1 MDRPQYYRFHQGQK
15 QLPFADSEYE
25 TRLKI
30 LRQTMH
36 ETGVDACVLT
46 SMHNVSYYSGFLYC
60 SFGRPYAQV
69 VTKTDTVT
77 FSAGIDAAQPWRR
90 CYGDNITYTDWQ
102 RHNYWRAILS
112 VTGTGKTIGFE
123 GDHMSY
129 AQYESMNQ
137 MFPDANWENMSMIL
151 EDLASVKDD
160 HEIDCFRTAVEVT
173 DKVYEEI
180 LPMLRPGYSEKD
192 VANAMVSKYREYA
205 EGEAYSPI
213 VATGPNGALPHA
225 IPTDR
230 EFQNGDFVVIDAAA
244 KYGGYHADMTRTPV
258 VGSSTSK
265 HEEIYSIVKEAQQ
278 RGCDI
283 AKAGVPCKDVDAAT
297 RDYIT
302 EMGYGEYYTHGT
314 GHGLGLEIHT
324 SPRFSPQSEQVLE
337 KNNVMTIEPGIYL
350 AGWGGVR
357 IEDDVIIGNED
368 CEILNKTTKEL
379 VVLN

>member
-1 MDRPQYYRFHQGQK
+1 MN
-15 QLPFADSEYE
+15 DSIYSK
-25 TRLKI
+25 RQQD
-30 LRQTMH
+30 LRK
-36 ETGVDACVLT
+36 VLDERGLDGMLIT
-46 SMHNVSYYSGFLYC
+46 NLTNVRYISGFTGSAASCLITPEGQY
-60 SFGRPYAQV
+60 FITDGRYIEQSKAQV
-69 VTKTDTVT
+69 KG
-77 FSAGIDAAQPWRR
+77 FERFIDMSSHLSQIK
-90 CYGDNITYTDWQ
+90 DN
-102 RHNYWRAILS
+102 NLNSNGFKLA
-112 VTGTGKTIGFE
+112 FE

-129 AQYESMNQ
+129 ALYENMISV
-137 MFPDANWENMSMIL
+137 FPNTKWENASMIL

-160 HEIDCFRTAVEVT
+160 HELECIRTAVEVT

-180 LPMLRPGYSEKD
+180 LPMLRPGFTEKQ
-192 VANAMVSKYREYA
+192 VANTMVSKYREYA

-230 EFQNGDFVVIDAAA
+230 EFENGDFIVIDAAA

-258 VGSSTSK
+258 IGEATEK
-265 HEEIYSIVKEAQQ
+265 HKEVYSIVKEAQQ

-283 AKAGVPCKDVDAAT
+283 AKAGVPCKEVDAAT
-297 RDYIT
+297 REYIS

-337 KNNVMTIEPGIYL
+337 VNNVMTIEPGIYL

-357 IEDDVIIGNED
+357 IEDDVIIGKDN
-368 CEILNKTTKEL
+368 CEILNQTTKDL

>member
-1 MDRPQYYRFHQGQK
+1 MNDSIYSKRQK
-15 QLPFADSEYE
+15 D
-25 TRLKI
+25 
-30 LRQTMH
+30 LRM
-36 ETGVDACVLT
+36 VLDERGLDGMLIT
-46 SMHNVSYYSGFLYC
+46 NLTNVRYISGFTGSAASCLITPEGQY
-60 SFGRPYAQV
+60 FVTDGRYIEQSKAQV
-69 VTKTDTVT
+69 KG
-77 FSAGIDAAQPWRR
+77 FERFIDMNSHLSQIK
-90 CYGDNITYTDWQ
+90 DN
-102 RHNYWRAILS
+102 NLNPNGFKLA
-112 VTGTGKTIGFE
+112 FE

-129 AQYESMNQ
+129 ALYENMIS
-137 MFPDANWENMSMIL
+137 MFPNTKWENSSMIL

-160 HEIDCFRTAVEVT
+160 HELECIRTAVEVT

-180 LPMLRPGYSEKD
+180 LPMLRPGFTEKQ
-192 VANAMVSKYREYA
+192 VANTMVSKYREYA

-225 IPTDR
+225 IPTER
-230 EFQNGDFVVIDAAA
+230 EFQNGDFIVIDAAA

-258 VGSSTSK
+258 VGKATEK
-265 HEEIYSIVKEAQQ
+265 HKEVYSIVKEAQQ

-283 AKAGVPCKDVDAAT
+283 AKAGVPCKEVDAAT
-297 RDYIT
+297 RDYIG

-337 KNNVMTIEPGIYL
+337 VNNVMTIEPGIYL

-357 IEDDVIIGNED
+357 IEDDIIIGQDD
-368 CEILNKTTKEL
+368 CEILNQTTKDL

>member
-1 MDRPQYYRFHQGQK
+1 MN
-15 QLPFADSEYE
+15 DSIYSK
-25 TRLKI
+25 RQQD
-30 LRQTMH
+30 LRK
-36 ETGVDACVLT
+36 VLDERGLDGMLIT
-46 SMHNVSYYSGFLYC
+46 NLTNVRYISGFTGSAASCLITPEGQY
-60 SFGRPYAQV
+60 FITDGRYIEQSKAQV
-69 VTKTDTVT
+69 KG
-77 FSAGIDAAQPWRR
+77 FERFIDMSSHLSQIK
-90 CYGDNITYTDWQ
+90 DN
-102 RHNYWRAILS
+102 NLNSNGFKLA
-112 VTGTGKTIGFE
+112 FE

-129 AQYESMNQ
+129 ALYENMISV
-137 MFPDANWENMSMIL
+137 FPNTKWENSSMIL

-160 HEIDCFRTAVEVT
+160 HELECIRTAVEVT

-180 LPMLRPGYSEKD
+180 LHMLRPGFTEKQ
-192 VANAMVSKYREYA
+192 VANTMVSKYREYA

-230 EFQNGDFVVIDAAA
+230 EFENGDFIVIDAAA

-258 VGSSTSK
+258 IGEATEK
-265 HEEIYSIVKEAQQ
+265 HKEVYSIVKEAQQ

-283 AKAGVPCKDVDAAT
+283 AKAGVPCKEVDAAT
-297 RDYIT
+297 REYIS

-337 KNNVMTIEPGIYL
+337 VNNVMTIEPGIYL

-357 IEDDVIIGNED
+357 IEDDVIIGKDN
-368 CEILNKTTKEL
+368 CEILNQTTKDL

>member
-1 MDRPQYYRFHQGQK
+1 MN
-15 QLPFADSEYE
+15 DSIYSK
-25 TRLKI
+25 RQQD
-30 LRQTMH
+30 LRK
-36 ETGVDACVLT
+36 VLDERGLDGMLIT
-46 SMHNVSYYSGFLYC
+46 NLTNVRYISGFTGSAASCLITPEGQY
-60 SFGRPYAQV
+60 FITDGRYIEQSKAQV
-69 VTKTDTVT
+69 KG
-77 FSAGIDAAQPWRR
+77 FERFIDMNSHLSQIK
-90 CYGDNITYTDWQ
+90 DN
-102 RHNYWRAILS
+102 NLNPNGFKLA
-112 VTGTGKTIGFE
+112 FE

-129 AQYESMNQ
+129 ALYENMIS
-137 MFPDANWENMSMIL
+137 MFPNTKWENSSMIL
-151 EDLASVKDD
+151 EDLAAVKDD
-160 HEIDCFRTAVEVT
+160 HELECIRTAVEVT

-180 LPMLRPGYSEKD
+180 LPMLRPGFTEKQ
-192 VANAMVSKYREYA
+192 VANTMVSKYREYA

-230 EFQNGDFVVIDAAA
+230 EFKNGDFIVIDAAA

-258 VGSSTSK
+258 VGEATEK
-265 HEEIYSIVKEAQQ
+265 HKEVYSIVKEAQQ

-283 AKAGVPCKDVDAAT
+283 AKAGVPCKEVDAAT
-297 RDYIT
+297 REYIG

-337 KNNVMTIEPGIYL
+337 VNNVMTIEPGIYL

-357 IEDDVIIGNED
+357 IEDDVIIGKND
-368 CEILNKTTKEL
+368 CEILNQTTKDL

>member
-1 MDRPQYYRFHQGQK
+1 MN
-15 QLPFADSEYE
+15 DSIYSK
-25 TRLKI
+25 RQQD
-30 LRQTMH
+30 LRK
-36 ETGVDACVLT
+36 VLDERGLDGMLIT
-46 SMHNVSYYSGFLYC
+46 NLTNVRYISGFTGSAASCLITPEGQY
-60 SFGRPYAQV
+60 FITDGRYIEQSKAQV
-69 VTKTDTVT
+69 KG
-77 FSAGIDAAQPWRR
+77 FERFIDMNSHLSQIK
-90 CYGDNITYTDWQ
+90 DN
-102 RHNYWRAILS
+102 NLNPNGFKLA
-112 VTGTGKTIGFE
+112 FE

-129 AQYESMNQ
+129 ALYENMISV
-137 MFPDANWENMSMIL
+137 FPNTKWENSSMIL

-160 HEIDCFRTAVEVT
+160 HELECIRTAVEVT

-180 LPMLRPGYSEKD
+180 LHMLRPGFTEKQ
-192 VANAMVSKYREYA
+192 VANTMVSKYREYA

-230 EFQNGDFVVIDAAA
+230 EFENGDFIVIDAAA

-258 VGSSTSK
+258 IGEATEK
-265 HEEIYSIVKEAQQ
+265 HKEVYSIVKEAQQ

-283 AKAGVPCKDVDAAT
+283 AKAGVPCKEVDAAT
-297 RDYIT
+297 REYIS

-337 KNNVMTIEPGIYL
+337 VNNVMTIEPGIYL

-357 IEDDVIIGNED
+357 IEDDCWIKKD
-368 CEILNKTTKEL
+368 RCEPLNVSPKEL
-379 VVLN
+379 IVL